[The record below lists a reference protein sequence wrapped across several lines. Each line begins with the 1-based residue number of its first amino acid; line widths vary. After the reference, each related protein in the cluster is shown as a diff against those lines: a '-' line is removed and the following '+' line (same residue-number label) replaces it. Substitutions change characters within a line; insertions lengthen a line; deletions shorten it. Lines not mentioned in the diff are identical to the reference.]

1 MMRRPPRSTRT
12 DTHFLAATL
21 VRSVVEASGDA
32 AVRGIRDKDDRL
44 AAARVR
50 DAIKVA
56 DATQRA
62 DSSAI
67 DKLHARVMQALLAR
81 IAASAAAFDQVG
93 ARDRKSAGWGRSV
106 AVSVDTGGLRLL
118 QKNKHRPTHDRP
130 K

>member
-21 VRSVVEASGDA
+21 VRSVVEASADA
-32 AVRGIRDKDDRL
+32 AVRGISDKDDRL

-67 DKLHARVMQALLAR
+67 DKQHARVMQALLAR
-81 IAASAAAFDQVG
+81 TRSEERRVGQECGRTCRSRRSRYHQKKKHNIQDQTLIPILE
-93 ARDRKSAGWGRSV
+93 D
-106 AVSVDTGGLRLL
+106 VDAT
-118 QKNKHRPTHDRP
+118 
-130 K
+130 